1 MVRGGGP
8 AGAPGV
14 ARPPPWPRAS
24 CIPGGGGSAS
34 LPGSVTR
41 VPSEISPCHLG
52 PPWRSQECHA
62 RGSSLGSS
70 LHSQN
75 VPLLGAQPWVPVMK
89 SGPQP
94 GQVSPLAA
102 QCPRSWGRL
111 ASQGPLAARQ
121 TRSPVPQGS
130 RTRSTPTDSSA
141 CCTLAPLHERRRV
154 SRTPWMISPLQC
166 LPLPECQLSVPYP
179 PGVRDTADQLPRPPH
194 WRLTL

>member
-8 AGAPGV
+8 AGAPG
-14 ARPPPWPRAS
+14 AAGPPPWQRAS
-24 CIPGGGGSAS
+24 CIPGGGVSAS

-41 VPSEISPCHLG
+41 IPSEISPCHLG

-62 RGSSLGSS
+62 CGSSLRSS

-75 VPLLGAQPWVPVMK
+75 VPRLGAQPWVPVMK

-102 QCPRSWGRL
+102 QCPRSWGRS
-111 ASQGPLAARQ
+111 ASQGPRAARQ

-130 RTRSTPTDSSA
+130 CTRSTPTDSSA
-141 CCTLAPLHERRRV
+141 RCDLTPLNERRRV

-166 LPLPECQLSVPYP
+166 LRLARVPALCPLPSR
-179 PGVRDTADQLPRPPH
+179 GAGH
-194 WRLTL
+194 S